1 MMTHESK
8 KPFACKFDSCD
19 KSYCDARSLRR
30 HIENHHQQDVE
41 SLRQLQLQAAAMA
54 GLNLEAP
61 ISSNSSSTPN
71 MKVFPFEAPQPPVQQ
86 YPSSF
91 GGGHEACRSP
101 GYLSQVSPISPA
113 HPTSPH
119 STTTPRS
126 LWAFNPLE

>member
-1 MMTHESK
+1 MTHESK
-8 KPFACKFDSCD
+8 KPFACKFESCD

-41 SLRQLQLQAAAMA
+41 TLRQLQLQAAAMA

-61 ISSNSSSTPN
+61 ISSSSMPN
-71 MKVFPFEAPQPPVQQ
+71 NKVFPFEAPQQ

-91 GGGHEACRSP
+91 GGGHEGCRSP
-101 GYLSQVSPISPA
+101 SYLSQVSPISPA

-119 STTTPRS
+119 STTAPRS

>member
-8 KPFACKFDSCD
+8 KPFACKFENCD

-41 SLRQLQLQAAAMA
+41 ALRQLQLQAAAMA

-61 ISSNSSSTPN
+61 INPSSTQN
-71 MKVFPFEAPQPPVQQ
+71 SKVYPFESQ
-86 YPSSF
+86 YSGSF
-91 GGGHEACRSP
+91 GQSSGEMCRSP

-119 STTTPRS
+119 NTSAPRAI
-126 LWAFNPLE
+126 WAFNPLE